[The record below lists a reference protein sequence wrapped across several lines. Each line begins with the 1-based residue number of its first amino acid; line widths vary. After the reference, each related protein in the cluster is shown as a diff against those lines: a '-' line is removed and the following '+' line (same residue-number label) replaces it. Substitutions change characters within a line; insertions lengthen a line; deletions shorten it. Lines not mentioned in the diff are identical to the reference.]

1 MSNAVYP
8 SQIHGFTYTVLRT
21 PEFATL
27 VQQAPD
33 GSQVRIPQ
41 MQNPTWHITLIYD
54 YLYGQYNS
62 PNNTMPYAPYSDIDT
77 LVGFY
82 LARQGQSDDFLW
94 IDPKN
99 NAVGPAVIGSDA
111 SPNLQAELALVDDG
125 LGHYYSP
132 VQRLVGGLYYEDI
145 TDLNGNIQVYAN
157 GVLKSGY
164 TIVGPGYA
172 IPGYSWRGLVLQWT
186 DTAAGWASTH
196 AYTTTGWQILDTN
209 GHIQQVTTAGTSG
222 ASMPVWNSSGG
233 TTTDGTV
240 TWTDQ
245 GYYAGPTRPITAQF
259 NYYFR
264 MRFETDTQDFEQ
276 FMDELYTIGGS
287 ESKNGSGMLKL
298 MTSRTFIPAVTPAV
312 TPDMFNTVGI
322 SPWEYFTASGA
333 SGTFSL
339 SFDPYTGPD
348 STFYLTQLFLS
359 LTAAPTDADAQD
371 GNFSDPFV
379 EPTST
384 VNVQITAGSYTFNV
398 PFQLTGTQSS
408 PQTSAAAQYT
418 QTAIALVLP
427 DSYRIQFGTSIA
439 WSITSMSITY
449 GSGYDSSTLRFA
461 LLLQPYFETKP
472 SSQTVW
478 GSGGSNCGYWYSDAA
493 QTFSQV
499 TVSYIQQA
507 STGSTIDATTGDEIP
522 APIVT
527 GGTIPSYWVRF
538 TVPNDPSAYIVAL
551 SGSTVSVT
559 TALNQACSVTAN
571 SPMLSWRANDSSDF
585 STGGTIDVPVLFT
598 FA

>member
-21 PEFATL
+21 PEFATI
-27 VQQAPD
+27 VQKSPG
-33 GSQVRIPQ
+33 GSEVRVPQ

-62 PNNTMPYAPYSDIDT
+62 PQNTMPYAPYSDIDT

-99 NAVGPAVIGSDA
+99 NAVGPAVVGA

-157 GVLKSGY
+157 GVIKSGY
-164 TIVGPGYA
+164 TIVGPGYR
-172 IPGYSWRGLVLQWT
+172 IPGYSWRGLVLKWT
-186 DTAAGWASTH
+186 DTAASWASTH

-298 MTSRTFIPAVTPAV
+298 MTSRSLATNPPPPPPPPPANLQADVYYNQFQSPQAPLVQIPITSACTASSVTITCSEAAETPTASNTFVTCTFIDSNGNSIA
-312 TPDMFNTVGI
+312 G
-322 SPWEYFTASGA
+322 
-333 SGTFSL
+333 
-339 SFDPYTGPD
+339 FDPGMNPGPGSGLNVGD
-348 STFYLTQLFLS
+348 SATYPMSAS
-359 LTAAPTDADAQD
+359 L
-371 GNFSDPFV
+371 
-379 EPTST
+379 
-384 VNVQITAGSYTFNV
+384 V
-398 PFQLTGTQSS
+398 PGDTWL
-408 PQTSAAAQYT
+408 
-418 QTAIALVLP
+418 
-427 DSYRIQFGTSIA
+427 TSI
-439 WSITSMSITY
+439 
-449 GSGYDSSTLRFA
+449 
-461 LLLQPYFETKP
+461 LQE
-472 SSQTVW
+472 
-478 GSGGSNCGYWYSDAA
+478 GGGSNYQFHVA
-493 QTFSQV
+493 
-499 TVSYIQQA
+499 VS
-507 STGSTIDATTGDEIP
+507 
-522 APIVT
+522 
-527 GGTIPSYWVRF
+527 
-538 TVPNDPSAYIVAL
+538 
-551 SGSTVSVT
+551 
-559 TALNQACSVTAN
+559 
-571 SPMLSWRANDSSDF
+571 
-585 STGGTIDVPVLFT
+585 
-598 FA
+598 